1 MLENAINQILPIRIL
16 LAEDHAVVREGL
28 AAILN
33 RKEDMTVVGEAE
45 NGRQAVEIYRLQLPD
60 IVLMDLRMPEL
71 AGVEAITQIR
81 AEFADA
87 RIIIL
92 TTYDTDEDIYRGLQ
106 AGAKGYLL
114 KDATSKELVNAIRTV
129 YQGQKYIPPE
139 VAQKL
144 VERIEFSDLTARELE
159 VLHLLVNGKKNQEIS
174 AALSITEATVKFHI
188 NNILNKL
195 GVKDR
200 TQAVITALKRGL
212 ARIDT

>member
-1 MLENAINQILPIRIL
+1 
-16 LAEDHAVVREGL
+16 
-28 AAILN
+28 
-33 RKEDMTVVGEAE
+33 
-45 NGRQAVEIYRLQLPD
+45 
-60 IVLMDLRMPEL
+60 MDLRMPEL

-114 KDATSKELVNAIRTV
+114 KDATSKELVNAIRMV

-139 VAQKL
+139 VALKL

-159 VLHLLVNGKKNQEIS
+159 VLYLLVNGKKNQEIS

>member
-45 NGRQAVEIYRLQLPD
+45 NGRQAVEIYRWQQPD

-114 KDATSKELVNAIRTV
+114 KDATSKELVNAIRMV

-139 VAQKL
+139 VALKL

-159 VLHLLVNGKKNQEIS
+159 VLQLLVNGKKNQEIS

>member
-45 NGRQAVEIYRLQLPD
+45 NGRQAVEMYRLQQPD

-71 AGVEAITQIR
+71 GGVEAIAQIR
-81 AEFADA
+81 AEFPDA
-87 RIIIL
+87 RIIVL

-106 AGAKGYLL
+106 AGAKGYLF
-114 KDATSKELVNAIRTV
+114 KDATSKELLNAIRTV
-129 YQGQKYIPPE
+129 HQGQKYIPPE
-139 VAQKL
+139 VALKL
-144 VERIEFSDLTARELE
+144 VERIELSALTERELE

-174 AALSITEATVKFHI
+174 AALSITEATVKFHV

>member
-45 NGRQAVEIYRLQLPD
+45 NGRQAVEIYRWQQPD

-92 TTYDTDEDIYRGLQ
+92 TTYDTDEDIYQGLQ

-114 KDATSKELVNAIRTV
+114 KDATSKELVNAIRMV

-139 VAQKL
+139 VALKL

-159 VLHLLVNGKKNQEIS
+159 VLYLLVNGKKNQEIS